1 MRKIMGLAFLAI
13 ALTTPSLVTAAGWG
27 LRGGVT
33 FDPDQI
39 HVGAHV
45 NAGELF
51 NNGYFLPNAEIGF
64 GDDLTLIALNPELV
78 YRFDHRTRS
87 RWGFYVG
94 GGLGINIVNWDHDD
108 DFPGDDGH
116 DHSDTDLGLNFL
128 GGMFRQ
134 LSSGNEFFFELKIGA
149 VDSPDAK
156 ITIGFTF
163 Y

>member
-1 MRKIMGLAFLAI
+1 MTKFAWLIAAASLLLAPA
-13 ALTTPSLVTAAGWG
+13 VGNAAGWG

-33 FDPDQI
+33 FDPDQV

-51 NNGYFLPNAEIGF
+51 DNGYFLPNVEIGF
-64 GDDLTLIALNPELV
+64 GDHLTLIALNPELV

-94 GGLGINIVNWDHDD
+94 GGLGINITSW
-108 DFPGDDGH
+108 DDGH
-116 DHSDTDLGLNFL
+116 GRFDHNDNSDTDLGLNLL
-128 GGMFRQ
+128 GGM
-134 LSSGNEFFFELKIGA
+134 LHPLASGNEFFFELKLGVA
-149 VDSPDAK
+149 DSPDAK
-156 ITIGFTF
+156 ITVGITF